1 MAKKHAS
8 CQSNDPVCQNLS
20 DLALTACTSAVEPVT
35 LAPLRPTFSLHM
47 SDLPPIQ
54 THSPAPQTPLPKAHL
69 AIDRT
74 LIISVFVVASCGLA
88 YELITG
94 ALASY
99 LLGDSILQFS
109 TIIGTY
115 LFAMGIGSHL
125 SKYIKDEHVLQRFIE
140 VELLVGLVGGLS
152 ALFLF
157 IVFAWLSMPFRVVLY
172 ALVLI
177 IGILVGME
185 IPLVMRIL
193 NQRQAEFRELVSRVL
208 TFDYLGALAV
218 SLLFPLILAPKL
230 GLARSGLLFGLC
242 NAGIAAWTAWRFR
255 DEIPEMRKLYRR
267 TIFSMLILLV
277 AFGAADRLVKWSE
290 GVLFGDPVIYAQ
302 TTQYQRLVLT
312 KWKNDLRLYINGN
325 LQFSSRDEHRYHEA
339 LVHPILAALPQA
351 KRVLIL
357 GGGDGLALREVLR
370 YPQIE
375 HATLVDLDPAMTKL
389 FTTNADLTQMND
401 NSLTN
406 KRVTVV
412 NDDAARWL
420 EQNADVYDAII
431 MDFPDPSNFG
441 LGKLYSVPVYRLV
454 QRHLSEHGL
463 VVVQSTSPYHAPR
476 SFWCVAATLEKAGF
490 YTTPYHALVPSFG
503 EWGFIIAAKT
513 PGYEPP
519 THYAL
524 PMTFL
529 DTETTTAMFHFPL
542 DMKRWDVLPNELNN
556 QQLVHYFQQDW
567 GDVIR

>member
-1 MAKKHAS
+1 MRYDEPDILLPTLYRSVFAMIPS
-8 CQSNDPVCQNLS
+8 EPTLS
-20 DLALTACTSAVEPVT
+20 K
-35 LAPLRPTFSLHM
+35 
-47 SDLPPIQ
+47 Q
-54 THSPAPQTPLPKAHL
+54 HL
-69 AIDRT
+69 AIDRA

-125 SKYIKDEHVLQRFIE
+125 SKYIKDEDVLQRFIE
-140 VELLVGLVGGLS
+140 VELLVGLIGGLS
-152 ALFLF
+152 ATFLF
-157 IVFAWLSMPFRVVLY
+157 VIFAWLSMPFRVVLY

-185 IPLVMRIL
+185 IPLVMRIF
-193 NQRQAEFRELVSRVL
+193 NQRKTEFSELVSKVL

-230 GLARSGLLFGLC
+230 GLSRSALLFGIL
-242 NAGIAAWTAWRFR
+242 NAGIAGWTAWQFR
-255 DEIPEMRKLYRR
+255 EQIPKIRPLFNR
-267 TIFSMLILLV
+267 TIFCMLILLV
-277 AFGAADRLVKWSE
+277 GFAMSDRLVKWSE
-290 GVLFGDPVIYAQ
+290 GVLFGDPVIYAK
-302 TTQYQRLVLT
+302 TTQYQRLVMT
-312 KWKNDLRLYINGN
+312 KWKDDLRLYINGN

-339 LVHPILAALPQA
+339 LVHPILATMPWA

-370 YPQIE
+370 YQNID
-375 HATLVDLDPAMTKL
+375 HVTLVDLDPAMTKL
-389 FTTNADLTQMND
+389 FSTNAELTTLNQKSFLNP
-401 NSLTN
+401 
-406 KRVTVV
+406 RVTVI

-420 EQNADVYDAII
+420 EQNANVYDAII
-431 MDFPDPSNFG
+431 VDFPDPSNFG
-441 LGKLYSVPVYRLV
+441 LGKLYSVPMYRLV
-454 QRHLSEHGL
+454 SRHLSEHGL

-476 SFWCVAATLEKAGF
+476 SYWCVAATLEKAGF
-490 YTTPYHALVPSFG
+490 FTTPYHALVPSFG
-503 EWGFIIAAKT
+503 EWGFIIGSKT
-513 PGYEPP
+513 PSYQPP
-519 THYAL
+519 TQYSL

-529 DTETTTAMFHFPL
+529 DKDTTSAMFHFPP

-567 GDVIR
+567 GNVIR

>member
-1 MAKKHAS
+1 M
-8 CQSNDPVCQNLS
+8 
-20 DLALTACTSAVEPVT
+20 T
-35 LAPLRPTFSLHM
+35 L
-47 SDLPPIQ
+47 LPP
-54 THSPAPQTPLPKAHL
+54 TETSPTENQPPENQSHL
-69 AIDRT
+69 AIDRS

-125 SKYIKDEHVLQRFIE
+125 SKYIQDDQVLQRFIE
-140 VELLVGLVGGLS
+140 VELFVGLVGGLS
-152 ALFLF
+152 ATFLF
-157 IVFAWLSMPFRVVLY
+157 VIFAWLSMPFRAVLY
-172 ALVLI
+172 GLVLI

-193 NQRQAEFRELVSRVL
+193 NQRQTAFSELVSKVL

-218 SLLFPLILAPKL
+218 SLLFPLVLAPKL
-230 GLARSGLLFGLC
+230 GLARSGLLFGLF
-242 NAGIAAWTAWRFR
+242 NVGIAGWTAWRFR
-255 DEIPEMRKLYRR
+255 DELPKMRLLFNR
-267 TIFSMLILLV
+267 TLFCLLILLA
-277 AFGAADRLVKWSE
+277 AFVVSERLVKWSE
-290 GVLFGDPVIYAQ
+290 GVLFGDPVIYAK
-302 TTQYQRLVLT
+302 TTQYQRLVMT
-312 KWKNDLRLYINGN
+312 KWKDDLRLYINGN

-339 LVHPILAALPQA
+339 LVHPILATMPWA

-370 YPQIE
+370 YPNID
-375 HATLVDLDPAMTKL
+375 HVTLVDLDPAMTQL
-389 FTTNADLTQMND
+389 FSTNAELTALNQKSFLNPRT
-401 NSLTN
+401 S
-406 KRVTVV
+406 VI

-420 EQNADVYDAII
+420 EQNTDSFDAII
-431 MDFPDPSNFG
+431 IDFPDPSNFG
-441 LGKLYSVPVYRLV
+441 LGKLYSVPMYRLV
-454 QRHLSEHGL
+454 ARHLSEHGL

-503 EWGFIIAAKT
+503 EWGFIIGSKY
-513 PGYEPP
+513 PNYQPP
-519 THYAL
+519 TQFML

-529 DTETTTAMFHFPL
+529 DKETTAAMFHFSP
-542 DMKRWDVLPNELNN
+542 DMKRWNVLPNELNN

>member
-1 MAKKHAS
+1 MIPAKPALSKH
-8 CQSNDPVCQNLS
+8 Q
-20 DLALTACTSAVEPVT
+20 
-35 LAPLRPTFSLHM
+35 
-47 SDLPPIQ
+47 
-54 THSPAPQTPLPKAHL
+54 L
-69 AIDRT
+69 AIDRA

-88 YELITG
+88 YELIAG

-115 LFAMGIGSHL
+115 LFAMGIGAHL

-140 VELLVGLVGGLS
+140 VELLVGLIGGLS
-152 ALFLF
+152 ATFLF
-157 IVFAWLSMPFRVVLY
+157 VIFAWLSMPFRVVLY
-172 ALVLI
+172 ALVMI

-185 IPLVMRIL
+185 IPLVMRIF
-193 NQRQAEFRELVSRVL
+193 NQRKTEFSELVSKVL

-230 GLARSGLLFGLC
+230 GLARSALLFGLL
-242 NAGIAAWTAWRFR
+242 NAGIAGWTAWQFR
-255 DEIPEMRKLYRR
+255 AELPNIKSLFNR
-267 TIFSMLILLV
+267 TIFSVLILL
-277 AFGAADRLVKWSE
+277 AGFAMSDRLVKWSE
-290 GVLFGDPVIYAQ
+290 GVLFGDPIIYAKS
-302 TTQYQRLVLT
+302 TQYQRLIIT
-312 KWKNDLRLYINGN
+312 KWKDDLRLYINGN

-339 LVHPILAALPQA
+339 LVHPVMATMPWA

-370 YPQIE
+370 YPNVD
-375 HATLVDLDPAMTKL
+375 HVTLVDLDPEMTKL
-389 FTTNADLTQMND
+389 FSTNAELTTLNQK
-401 NSLTN
+401 SILSP
-406 KRVTVV
+406 RVTVV

-420 EQNADVYDAII
+420 EQNANIYDAII
-431 MDFPDPSNFG
+431 VDLPDPSNFG
-441 LGKLYSVPVYRLV
+441 LGKLYSVPMYRLLE
-454 QRHLSEHGL
+454 RHLSERGL

-476 SFWCVAATLEKAGF
+476 SFWCVATTLEKAGF

-503 EWGFIIAAKT
+503 EWGFIIGSKT
-513 PGYEPP
+513 RSYQPP
-519 THYAL
+519 MKYSL

-529 DTETTTAMFHFPL
+529 DQDTTTAMFHFPP

-567 GDVIR
+567 GNVIR

>member
-1 MAKKHAS
+1 M
-8 CQSNDPVCQNLS
+8 
-20 DLALTACTSAVEPVT
+20 
-35 LAPLRPTFSLHM
+35 
-47 SDLPPIQ
+47 I
-54 THSPAPQTPLPKAHL
+54 LPKIPSLKSSL

-115 LFAMGIGSHL
+115 LFAMGIGSHF
-125 SKYIKDEHVLQRFIE
+125 SKYIKDEDVLQRFIE
-140 VELLVGLVGGLS
+140 VELLVGLIGGLS
-152 ALFLF
+152 ATFLF
-157 IVFAWLSMPFRVVLY
+157 VIFAWLSMPFRVVLY

-177 IGILVGME
+177 VGILVGME

-193 NQRQAEFRELVSRVL
+193 NQRKAEFSELVSKVL

-230 GLARSGLLFGLC
+230 GLARSALLFGLC
-242 NAGIAAWTAWRFR
+242 NAGIAGWTAWRFR
-255 DEIPEMRKLYRR
+255 EELPNMRKLFNR
-267 TIFSMLILLV
+267 TLFSIVILLAGFV
-277 AFGAADRLVKWSE
+277 ASDRLVRWSE
-290 GVLFGDPVIYAQ
+290 GVLFGDPVIYAK

-312 KWKNDLRLYINGN
+312 KWKDDLRLYINGN

-351 KRVLIL
+351 RRVLIL

-375 HATLVDLDPAMTKL
+375 HATLVDLDPAMTQL
-389 FTTNADLTQMND
+389 FSTNAELTALNK
-401 NSLTN
+401 NSFHN
-406 KRVTVV
+406 PKVRVI

-420 EQNADVYDAII
+420 EQNSEVFDAII

-441 LGKLYSVPVYRLV
+441 LGKLYSVPMYRLV
-454 QRHLSEHGL
+454 ARHLSEHGL

-503 EWGFIIAAKT
+503 EWGFIIGAKN
-513 PGYEPP
+513 PSYQPP
-519 THYAL
+519 THYSL

-529 DTETTTAMFHFPL
+529 DKETTAQMFHFPP
-542 DMKRWDVLPNELNN
+542 DMKRWNVLPNELNN